1 MSSKTAARS
10 KTRRFLL
17 QAMYQAEMMDEEYAS
32 VTDPFIADHNMK
44 RADLD
49 YFREILTGIHRD
61 IDELRAMIAPKLARD
76 FSELDPIEKS
86 ILLLGA
92 YELRS
97 RIEIPYRV
105 VINEGVELAKSFGAS
120 ESFRLINSVLDALAK
135 DTRQAEQ

>member
-44 RADLD
+44 RADLA

-61 IDELRAMIAPKLARD
+61 IDELRAMIALKLARD